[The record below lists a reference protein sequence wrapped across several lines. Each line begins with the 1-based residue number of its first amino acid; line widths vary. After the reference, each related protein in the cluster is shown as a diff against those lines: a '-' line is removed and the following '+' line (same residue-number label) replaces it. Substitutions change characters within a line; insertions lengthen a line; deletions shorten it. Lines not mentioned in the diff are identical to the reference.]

1 MNKVIGFVLSFCIAL
16 NCSANGL
23 DEVFRSNQK
32 YYVAVAVLAI
42 IFAGIVVFLVAL
54 EKRLKKLEK

>member
-1 MNKVIGFVLSFCIAL
+1 MLCLLVTL

-23 DEVFRSNQK
+23 DEVLRSNQK
-32 YYVAVAVLAI
+32 YYVVAAVLTC
-42 IFAGIVVFLVAL
+42 IFIGIVIFLVVI